1 MNIQKQP
8 LQKPSLFHRLFGRP
22 CRPNLIIEFRNMVA
36 SHDIEEI
43 SADHIV
49 GLETKYK
56 CRLSDT
62 RVEERRR
69 LYEDVLSACLSDHR
83 LSDRERENLVWLRD
97 ALGLSQ
103 AETQRI
109 REEKIAPIFRR
120 QAVAAVS
127 DGNLSD
133 EQQKSLNELADA
145 VALPKNVA
153 DRIYAEVAGA
163 RIQRYLDG
171 AIADQKLSPEEDEE
185 LRLLS
190 RNLRV
195 STTMDSATQRTLDR
209 YRLFW
214 QIENGDVPDIDAGI
228 NLFRGERCFYRCD
241 ASWHELKQVTRRIN
255 YGGPTM
261 RIKIMK
267 GVYWRAG
274 SLGVQRV
281 SEDVLKHLDEGTL
294 FLTSKRIIF
303 MGRRKNQN
311 IRLNRILDFEIFSNG
326 VQIEKDAGA
335 SPFLETSADMELFGL
350 LLGRAIRD
358 QMQA

>member
-1 MNIQKQP
+1 MQFQKQP

-22 CRPNLIIEFRNMVA
+22 YRPNLLVEFRNMIA
-36 SHDIEEI
+36 SHDLHAI

-49 GLETKYK
+49 GLETKYR
-56 CRLSDT
+56 CRLTDT
-62 RVEERRR
+62 SLDGRQQ
-69 LYEDVLSACLSDHR
+69 LFADVLTAYLGDQR
-83 LSDRERENLVWLRD
+83 LTEQERENLTRLRD
-97 ALGLSQ
+97 LLGIPHAQ
-103 AETQRI
+103 AQRI
-109 REEKIAPIFRR
+109 REEKVAPIFRHR
-120 QAVAAVS
+120 AETAVS
-127 DGNLSD
+127 NGELSP
-133 EQQKSLNELADA
+133 EQQEALNELADA
-145 VALPKNVA
+145 IALPEQVA
-153 DRIYAEVAGA
+153 SRIYGEVAGD
-163 RIQRYLDG
+163 RIQRFLDG
-171 AIADQKLSPEEDEE
+171 AIADQQLSPEEDEE

-195 STTMDSATQRTLDR
+195 CTTMDSATQRTLDR

-214 QIENGDVPDIDAGI
+214 QIENGDVPEIDAGI
-228 NLFRGERCFYRCD
+228 NLFRGERCFYRSD
-241 ASWHELKQVTRRIN
+241 AAWHELKQVTRRFN

-281 SEDVLKHLDEGTL
+281 SEDVLKHLDDGTL
-294 FLTSKRIIF
+294 FLTNKRIIF
-303 MGRRKNQN
+303 MGRRKNKN
-311 IRLNRILDFEIFSNG
+311 IRLNRILDFEIYSNG